1 MARDV
6 RARAREDNQTAWV
19 ATTESE
25 ITYERSGMQVL
36 YYYYC
41 RDGGTQTTIRATSV
55 LQYNNT

>member
-1 MARDV
+1 MPV
-6 RARAREDNQTAWV
+6 TCVRAREDNQTAWV

-36 YYYYC
+36 CYYC

-55 LQYNNT
+55 L